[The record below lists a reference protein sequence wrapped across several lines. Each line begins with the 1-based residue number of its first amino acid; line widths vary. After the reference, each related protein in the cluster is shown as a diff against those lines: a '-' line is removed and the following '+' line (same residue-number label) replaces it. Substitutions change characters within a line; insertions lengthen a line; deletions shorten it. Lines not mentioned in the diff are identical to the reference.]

1 MWPKPK
7 KIDFDWEAVINGNR
21 IGVMQVMES
30 IKKGEVDEEELEKL
44 HNFLQFSLA
53 LMQLAGPQ
61 KWAQAKLN
69 AEMMMYL
76 RENKL

>member
-1 MWPKPK
+1 VDK
-7 KIDFDWEAVINGNR
+7 FQQSAVINGNR